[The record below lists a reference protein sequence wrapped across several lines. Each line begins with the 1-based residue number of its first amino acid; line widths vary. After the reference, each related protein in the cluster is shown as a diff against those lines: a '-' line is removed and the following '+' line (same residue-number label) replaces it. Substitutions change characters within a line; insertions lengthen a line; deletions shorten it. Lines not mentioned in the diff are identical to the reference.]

1 MVHNTQLLDVG
12 FDSVCIFRNL
22 AHMEYCL
29 PIAGCSYPLG
39 TVAAGGFRDKIN
51 NFPNVFQFWNMVP
64 KQNIFYQYNH
74 IPFDLKI
81 NRYSFIGAYIN
92 TINKNFKGQ
101 NIQNNFPKF
110 CLKTNLFFQKFV

>member
-39 TVAAGGFRDKIN
+39 TVAAGGFR
-51 NFPNVFQFWNMVP
+51 
-64 KQNIFYQYNH
+64 
-74 IPFDLKI
+74 
-81 NRYSFIGAYIN
+81 GE
-92 TINKNFKGQ
+92 
-101 NIQNNFPKF
+101 IQR
-110 CLKTNLFFQKFV
+110 